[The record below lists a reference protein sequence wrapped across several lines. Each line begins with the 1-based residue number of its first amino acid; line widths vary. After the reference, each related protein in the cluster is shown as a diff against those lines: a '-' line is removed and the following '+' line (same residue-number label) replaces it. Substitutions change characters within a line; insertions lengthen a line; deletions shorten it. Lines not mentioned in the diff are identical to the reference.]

1 MLTLALNYYF
11 AYSAKK
17 TVAIKA
23 ELYHGRLKKK
33 NISTYVI
40 FFKVCDFGYVSLK
53 KYILTFLCCFESLD
67 RRRTRPVSKRSLWMS
82 RSDLPWYPL
91 LFPKPFFSFSP
102 KISLDSLAWSVR
114 SSLSWIREKLVLAV
128 PVMYLRNSNK
138 MSLEATSS
146 CWGWFCLVTS
156 VSCKGEIKI

>member
-1 MLTLALNYYF
+1 MLSLALNYYF

-53 KYILTFLCCFESLD
+53 KYILTI
-67 RRRTRPVSKRSLWMS
+67 
-82 RSDLPWYPL
+82 
-91 LFPKPFFSFSP
+91 SF
-102 KISLDSLAWSVR
+102 
-114 SSLSWIREKLVLAV
+114 
-128 PVMYLRNSNK
+128 
-138 MSLEATSS
+138 
-146 CWGWFCLVTS
+146 
-156 VSCKGEIKI
+156 